1 MMDTIKRVSLNETI
15 NDVIDSVYVIAIPK
29 RKSYMERVLNYY
41 DIKGEFIDIQI
52 MKDTFYLDDRIDKKK
67 TFFSGRTIR
76 YTINCTY

>member
-1 MMDTIKRVSLNETI
+1 MDTIKRVSLNETI

-52 MKDTFYLDDRIDKKK
+52 KMKDTSY
-67 TFFSGRTIR
+67 
-76 YTINCTY
+76 

>member
-52 MKDTFYLDDRIDKKK
+52 KMKDTSY
-67 TFFSGRTIR
+67 
-76 YTINCTY
+76 